1 MRYILIS
8 LSCFTKVRKNKD
20 IARKGIAH
28 REIKIDNANAV
39 LQLLSLIYITFIE
52 YLECDLRNI
61 PEEAEYMLI
70 SHYFAPRGLIRRT
83 LKFLLYILLL
93 SYMPGTPR
101 GLHLLGPGTKPPSY
115 SREFAKYEG
124 RFLSI
129 P

>member
-61 PEEAEYMLI
+61 NVETVLLMLRNIPEEAEYMLI
-70 SHYFAPRGLIRRT
+70 SHYFAPKGLIRRT
-83 LKFLLYILLL
+83 LKFLLYY
-93 SYMPGTPR
+93 SYHTCQE
-101 GLHLLGPGTKPPSY
+101 HLV
-115 SREFAKYEG
+115 SRT
-124 RFLSI
+124 
-129 P
+129 